1 MKYTL
6 HTYSELY
13 PGTDST
19 IMARVW
25 RAHYTEGLEHMIKY
39 RQNGMY
45 YLIDPQDIFL
55 CCGRCICLINA
66 RRD

>member
-1 MKYTL
+1 MKYTM
-6 HTYSELY
+6 HTYSEPY

-66 RRD
+66 RKD

>member
-6 HTYSELY
+6 HTHSEPY

-25 RAHYTEGLEHMIKY
+25 RTHYTEGLEHMIKY